1 MLDLH
6 HLPGTDLQET
16 QVYTYRAHPITLLPF
31 LLTLIFLIA
40 IPPGVY
46 ASFSV
51 FQPELLAD
59 PGRMTLFVLGASIF
73 FLFGIL
79 FMFQMFIDY
88 WLDVFIVTDMRVLD
102 IEQQGLFS
110 RTVSELRLF
119 RVQDVTAEIKGFW
132 RTMFNYGNVFIQTA
146 AEKER
151 FEFIN
156 IAKPNEI
163 AKMILDLAE
172 EDRKNQLGEA
182 VEEFGMPAHGNKPP
196 EPKQ

>member
-6 HLPGTDLQET
+6 HLPGSDLQET
-16 QVYTYRAHPITLLPF
+16 QVYTYRAHPVTLLP
-31 LLTLIFLIA
+31 LLFSVIFLIA

-46 ASFSV
+46 ASFSA

-59 PGRMTLFVLGASIF
+59 QGRMTLFVLGASVF
-73 FLFGIL
+73 FLFGTL
-79 FMFQMFIDY
+79 FLFQMFIDF
-88 WLDVFIVTDMRVLD
+88 WLDVFIVTDKRILD

-119 RVQDVTAEIKGFW
+119 RVQDVTAEVKGFW

-151 FEFIN
+151 FEFTN
-156 IAKPNEI
+156 IANPNEI

-182 VEEFGMPAHGNKPP
+182 VEEFGMPAHGNAPP
-196 EPKQ
+196 QQKQ